1 MNFGFGFVNSLTEI
15 DLCCSVFDG
24 KFVEEMGKVEILD
37 VGFEYW
43 DVIWRVLQG
52 I

>member
-1 MNFGFGFVNSLTEI
+1 MACAVNFGFGFVNSLIEI
-15 DLCCSVFDG
+15 DLCSSVFDG
-24 KFVEEMGKVEILD
+24 KFGDVRGKDEI
-37 VGFEYW
+37 FEYW